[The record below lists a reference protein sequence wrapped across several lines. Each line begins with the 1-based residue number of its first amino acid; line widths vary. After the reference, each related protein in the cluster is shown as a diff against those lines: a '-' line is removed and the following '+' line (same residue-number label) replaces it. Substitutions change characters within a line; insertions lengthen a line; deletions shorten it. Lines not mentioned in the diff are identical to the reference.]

1 MRDAIHA
8 ANVKSPL
15 CRGRVPAPFIICFPV
30 AHKLSRQMQPRLF
43 ISLSFFA
50 GPPSA
55 SLPLPTSHPD
65 RSALAAGP
73 TPGTGPA
80 LLLDRCGLDR
90 GSRGGGGGGGGGG
103 GELDRRILLTGTVGP
118 RHRVSTSPEDDNECA
133 SGASAEPTNRP
144 HLFILIIGD

>member
-55 SLPLPTSHPD
+55 S
-65 RSALAAGP
+65 
-73 TPGTGPA
+73 
-80 LLLDRCGLDR
+80 R